1 LDEAGNLDFSDK
13 GSEYFILTSLTLE
26 RPFNGLNDLISLKY
40 DLIEFGLDIEY
51 FHASEDKQPVRD
63 RVFHIISKNIQH
75 HHFDSIVVE
84 KRKTHPKLQSD
95 IAFYPRMPSYLL
107 SYVFKNI
114 NSQQYDEVVV
124 LTDTIPLQRKRKAI
138 QKEIKTLLKK
148 NLKAEA
154 KFRVMHHSSKSNMC
168 LQISDYACWAI
179 YRKWESNDKRS
190 YNLIDNSLVS
200 EFEIFSE
207 GKKEY
212 Y

>member
-1 LDEAGNLDFSDK
+1 ML
-13 GSEYFILTSLTLE
+13 
-26 RPFNGLNDLISLKY
+26 
-40 DLIEFGLDIEY
+40 
-51 FHASEDKQPVRD
+51 
-63 RVFHIISKNIQH
+63 
-75 HHFDSIVVE
+75 
-84 KRKTHPKLQSD
+84 
-95 IAFYPRMPSYLL
+95 SYLL

-114 NSQQYDEVVV
+114 NSQQYDEIVV

-168 LQISDYACWAI
+168 LQISDYAFWAI